1 MSQKVWGEQISGREK
16 VKRPHLST
24 FPTTMTAF
32 SSSRRSKRGQGIE
45 SKTKSKQT
53 YFLRKSFSNI
63 FPPSYTSKSVWG
75 EREKASML
83 HISYHHVCFHHP
95 SSNNVQVRN
104 REQGIESKPKIKQT
118 FFWRI
123 SLPKHFFLQAMPQK
137 VCGEKGKRPRCST
150 FPTTMSAFSSSSEQL
165 CYIASRTSI

>member
-1 MSQKVWGEQISGREK
+1 MTLLKVLAKIFRTPYSARNPQIKQMFQKELIFKDFFLQAMSQKVWGEQISGREK

-83 HISYHHVCFHHP
+83 HISYHHVCF
-95 SSNNVQVRN
+95 Q
-104 REQGIESKPKIKQT
+104 QQ
-118 FFWRI
+118 
-123 SLPKHFFLQAMPQK
+123 Q
-137 VCGEKGKRPRCST
+137 
-150 FPTTMSAFSSSSEQL
+150 
-165 CYIASRTSI
+165 